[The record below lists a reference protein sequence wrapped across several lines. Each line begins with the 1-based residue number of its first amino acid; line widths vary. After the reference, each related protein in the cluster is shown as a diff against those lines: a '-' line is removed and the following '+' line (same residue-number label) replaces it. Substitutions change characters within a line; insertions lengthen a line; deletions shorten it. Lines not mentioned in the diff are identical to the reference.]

1 MKIKGQCWTC
11 KRKAIALVGK
21 DKTPLCEVHRDMRIM
36 TDKSI
41 PSQLGLIVTK
51 ALNKVT
57 R

>member
-11 KRKAIALVGK
+11 KRQAIALVGK